1 MLYHLESLWTA
12 IGHREVSRMH
22 HAHAKYDND
31 KNHRVIV
38 MMSHPA
44 ENVSSSLGVYLK
56 LEEI

>member
-1 MLYHLESLWTA
+1 MD
-12 IGHREVSRMH
+12 GHQEVSHMCYT
-22 HAHAKYDND
+22 HAKYDND